1 MFSLSCKRTRNPH
14 IVYAPV
20 ALVVATLPHREVNG
34 TEFVRRNGR
43 HTLSI
48 LAPSRVGLPYGVIP
62 RLLVIWIT
70 TQAKIAGQREIKLG
84 DSCRAFLKELG
95 IQSTGGKN
103 GSIGRLRKQMRSLLQ
118 CTISISEH
126 DENLD
131 VEYGMRLADHSAL
144 WWSGDQ
150 LQESFLHL
158 SSAFFYD
165 ITKSA
170 FPIDVRAIRELRQ
183 SPLAL
188 DIYLWLTYRVYR
200 LTKPCVISWADLQ
213 KQFGTDYAK
222 QWHFEKA
229 FTKHLQRVKNV
240 YPELIAQCSAK
251 QGLYL
256 HPSKT
261 HVLSNCG

>member
-1 MFSLSCKRTRNPH
+1 MFSLSCKRTRNSH

-20 ALVVATLPHREVNG
+20 ALVIATLPHREVNG

-62 RLLVIWIT
+62 RLLMIWIT
-70 TQAKIAGQREIKLG
+70 TQAKFAGQREIKLG

-103 GSIGRLRKQMRSLLQ
+103 GSIGRLRKQLRSLLQ

-126 DENLD
+126 RENLD
-131 VEYGMRLADHSAL
+131 QESGMRLTDQSAL

-150 LQESFLHL
+150 LEESFLYL

-170 FPIDVRAIRELRQ
+170 FPVDVRAIRELRQ

-188 DIYLWLTYRVYR
+188 DMYLWLTYRVYR
-200 LTKPCVISWADLQ
+200 LTKPCIIPWADLQ

-229 FTKHLQRVKNV
+229 FTKHLLRVKSV
-240 YPELIAQCSAK
+240 YPDLIAHCSAK
-251 QGLYL
+251 QGLYVY
-256 HPSKT
+256 PSKT
-261 HVLSNCG
+261 HVLSGCG